1 MLSMCFHVQCLD
13 IFCFSPS
20 VLFVCLNDFKPL
32 SSRRLLLPRTSKI
45 CQKQKSLR
53 LFKPGFCPLKYQV
66 LFLLANCLLVLLAR
80 EQKKSHRATS
90 KAATQAASAGSHS
103 GILRHPV
110 TLAPFTRTCDTSLIC
125 FPLQLKLQR
134 SNQRGKAISPKSHS
148 YLLSFLSPKLFCV
161 CTPNCVR
168 LRTLYVRGE
177 AGFYLSFFLFWSPVL
192 QSPIIEE
199 LYARWQL
206 Q

>member
-1 MLSMCFHVQCLD
+1 MLSMCFHVQCLG

-148 YLLSFLSPKLFCV
+148 YLLSFLSPKLFCLHPQL
-161 CTPNCVR
+161 CQTAQAIRQRRSWILP
-168 LRTLYVRGE
+168 
-177 AGFYLSFFLFWSPVL
+177 FFFLFWSPVL